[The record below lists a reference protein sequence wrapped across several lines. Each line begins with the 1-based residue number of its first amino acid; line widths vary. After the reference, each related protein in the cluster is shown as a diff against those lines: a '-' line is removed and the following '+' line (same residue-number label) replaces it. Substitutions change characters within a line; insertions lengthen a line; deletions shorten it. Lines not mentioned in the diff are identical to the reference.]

1 MAQSTNARYYN
12 WNGSTQTIRQSKCS
26 TPGENPKFH
35 FKSKYTMWGT
45 ISWGRETKGK
55 LRRENLEWIKGEWK
69 LTYTVFLLPNPYFQT
84 LSRTI
89 SNVTHTQIFWEV
101 KNMCLSDSA
110 VFWFYLFHDNIK
122 FIFLCFCCLQFILLL
137 NNGSRIKQ
145 FLLKSTIVFEVSY
158 YGHYE
163 TPISWTDIPTYI
175 RASAH
180 SLSNHISPIKIYSCL
195 CPMFSKFHFFWHN
208 I

>member
-1 MAQSTNARYYN
+1 MDQPKIFDNQSAVRLAKTLSFTSKVSTRCEAQFREGEKQKVNSEGRT
-12 WNGSTQTIRQSKCS
+12 WNGLK
-26 TPGENPKFH
+26 ENESSLILYF
-35 FKSKYTMWGT
+35 
-45 ISWGRETKGK
+45 
-55 LRRENLEWIKGEWK
+55 
-69 LTYTVFLLPNPYFQT
+69 YFQT
-84 LSRTI
+84 LIFRLYQRESVI
-89 SNVTHTQIFWEV
+89 SHTQICWEV

-145 FLLKSTIVFEVSY
+145 FLLKSTIVFELSY

-195 CPMFSKFHFFWHN
+195 CPMFCKFHFFDIISN
-208 I
+208 TIS